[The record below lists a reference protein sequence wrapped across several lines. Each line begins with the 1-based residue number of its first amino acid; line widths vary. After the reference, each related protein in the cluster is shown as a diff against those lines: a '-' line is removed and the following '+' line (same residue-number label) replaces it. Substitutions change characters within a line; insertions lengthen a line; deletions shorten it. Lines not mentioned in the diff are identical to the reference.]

1 MNSAQSRVMEEIEVW
16 GTIVFV
22 ECLGESE
29 AELNAGINEVR
40 EYLDFVD
47 EVFSTYKEDSE
58 VSRLRRGE
66 IAISACCG
74 DLQEV
79 WNLCLTAKDI
89 TEGSFDPWCVHGGFD
104 PSGYVKGWAADKA
117 IAILKSN
124 GATSI
129 QINAAGDLSLA
140 GGNIVDGVLGPWKIG
155 IRHPEEAHT
164 VVKVFDIWDGA
175 VATSGT
181 YERGA
186 HIRDPHTGLI
196 AIGARS
202 ASVVGPDGGLADA
215 LATALVVAGRDGA
228 AWFAKPELAEYKAW
242 VIDRNEDIAW
252 EVSKDSFNI

>member
-1 MNSAQSRVMEEIEVW
+1 MEEIEVW

-29 AELNAGINEVR
+29 QALLNGIVQVR
-40 EYLDFVD
+40 EYFEFVD
-47 EVFSTYKEDSE
+47 EVFSTYKYTSE

-66 IAISACCG
+66 INLASCCG

-79 WNLCLTAKDI
+79 WNLCLIAKDI
-89 TEGSFDPWCVHGGFD
+89 TEGSFDPWCVQGGFD
-104 PSGYVKGWAADKA
+104 PSGYVKGWAADRA
-117 IAILKSN
+117 IAILKSH
-124 GATSI
+124 GVTSI

-140 GGNIVDGVLGPWKIG
+140 GGNIVDGVPVPWKIG

-186 HIRDPHTGLI
+186 HILDPHTELI

-202 ASVVGPDGGLADA
+202 ASVVGPNGGLADA
-215 LATALVVAGRDGA
+215 LATALVVSGRDGA

-242 VIDRNEDIAW
+242 VIDRNVDIAW
-252 EVSKDSFNI
+252 EVGN

>member
-1 MNSAQSRVMEEIEVW
+1 MSSTQSRVMEEIEVW

-22 ECLGESE
+22 ECSGESE
-29 AELNAGINEVR
+29 QALRNGIAQVR
-40 EYLDFVD
+40 EYFEFVD
-47 EVFSTYKEDSE
+47 EVFSTYKDNSE

-66 IAISACCG
+66 IEIPACCA

-79 WNLCLTAKDI
+79 WNLCLVAKSI
-89 TEGSFDPWCVHGGFD
+89 TDGSFDPWCVQGGFD
-104 PSGYVKGWAADKA
+104 PSGYVKGWASDKA
-117 IAILKSN
+117 ISILKSH

-155 IRHPEEAHT
+155 IRHPEQAHT

-202 ASVVGPDGGLADA
+202 ASVVGPNGGLADA
-215 LATALVVAGRDGA
+215 LATALVVSGRDGA
-228 AWFAKPELAEYKAW
+228 FWFAKPELAEYKAW

>member
-1 MNSAQSRVMEEIEVW
+1 MSSTQSRVMEEIEVW
-16 GTIVFV
+16 ATIVFV
-22 ECLGESE
+22 ECTGESE
-29 AELNAGINEVR
+29 SNLRLGITQVR
-40 EYLDFVD
+40 KYFEFID
-47 EVFSTYKEDSE
+47 EVFSTFKQNSE

-66 IAISACCG
+66 LDISSCCA

-79 WNLCLTAKDI
+79 WKLCLVAKSI
-89 TEGSFDPWCVHGGFD
+89 TDGSFDPWCVPGGFD
-104 PSGYVKGWAADKA
+104 PSGYVKGWASDKA
-117 IAILKSN
+117 ISILKSH

-155 IRHPEEAHT
+155 IRHPEQAHT

-181 YERGA
+181 YEKGA

-215 LATALVVAGRDGA
+215 LATALVVSGRDGA
-228 AWFAKPELAEYKAW
+228 VWFAKPELAEYKAW